1 MFHEIPNITNLAT
14 TTALTTVE
22 NKIHSVSNLVKK
34 SDYNATVIEIEKKL
48 LIIIMISILLIQL
61 VGLDRNFWFNIKT
74 SKFIK
79 QKWYY

>member
-1 MFHEIPNITNLAT
+1 MFLLMFREIPNITNLAT
-14 TTALTTVE
+14 TTALTAVE

-61 VGLDRNFWFNIKT
+61 VGLDRNF
-74 SKFIK
+74 
-79 QKWYY
+79 